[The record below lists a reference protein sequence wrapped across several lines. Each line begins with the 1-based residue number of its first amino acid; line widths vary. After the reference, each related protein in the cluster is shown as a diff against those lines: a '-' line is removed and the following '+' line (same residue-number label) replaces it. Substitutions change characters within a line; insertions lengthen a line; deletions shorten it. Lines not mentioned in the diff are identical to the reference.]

1 MAAAAFARRYVQTV
15 RASVMGRLVDRGFF
29 FDPLA
34 KEVETAVLPEVTE
47 GALAAARRVQTARQL
62 ADALIKAALHKGEAR
77 RQAEADRLAAERAEA
92 ARLAREEEERRAA
105 EAAAAAQRK
114 AEEEAEAKRKAEAG
128 EDEEDEDEEA
138 KAARE
143 AAAAAA
149 AAPPVVSNNAM
160 DVWKVLVG
168 PDEAAEADV
177 RAVMARMA
185 VRLRGY
191 GEPQLRFATGVMEGE
206 GGTGLSEADLWA
218 AITACAPRP
227 LEGVQLTHLRRL
239 WRTAETWLPALPEEE
254 EAAEEEEGAAEAM
267 AAAKQALEE
276 AKAGPRRVTSESW
289 LGLLAED
296 EFAASLLLPE
306 VEVPKEDAPE
316 GGADED
322 AEDEDE

>member
-1 MAAAAFARRYVQTV
+1 MAVK
-15 RASVMGRLVDRGFF
+15 VD
-29 FDPLA
+29 D
-34 KEVETAVLPEVTE
+34 AV
-47 GALAAARRVQTARQL
+47 
-62 ADALIKAALHKGEAR
+62 I
-77 RQAEADRLAAERAEA
+77 
-92 ARLAREEEERRAA
+92 
-105 EAAAAAQRK
+105 
-114 AEEEAEAKRKAEAG
+114 
-128 EDEEDEDEEA
+128 EEA
-138 KAARE
+138 KALARFPYLAEFDPE
-143 AAAAAA
+143 AATTAVREVVKEAGSPVGPESLLQNVFLKLGWDKSETPAGAQDGEEEKDEEAADEDGEGARA
-149 AAPPVVSNNAM
+149 R
-160 DVWKVLVG
+160 VLVG

>member
-1 MAAAAFARRYVQTV
+1 MAVKVDDTVIEEAKALARFPYL
-15 RASVMGRLVDRGFF
+15 AE
-29 FDPLA
+29 FDPEA
-34 KEVETAVLPEVTE
+34 ATTAVREVVKEAGSPVGPESLLQNVFLKLGWDKAADEGE
-47 GALAAARRVQTARQL
+47 GA
-62 ADALIKAALHKGEAR
+62 G
-77 RQAEADRLAAERAEA
+77 
-92 ARLAREEEERRAA
+92 
-105 EAAAAAQRK
+105 
-114 AEEEAEAKRKAEAG
+114 AG

>member
-1 MAAAAFARRYVQTV
+1 MAAVDPEAAT
-15 RASVMGRLVDRGFF
+15 
-29 FDPLA
+29 
-34 KEVETAVLPEVTE
+34 TAVREVVKEAGSPVGPESLLQNVFLKLGWDKSETPAGAQDGEEEKDEEAADEDGEGGEGE
-47 GALAAARRVQTARQL
+47 GA
-62 ADALIKAALHKGEAR
+62 DEGEGAG
-77 RQAEADRLAAERAEA
+77 
-92 ARLAREEEERRAA
+92 
-105 EAAAAAQRK
+105 
-114 AEEEAEAKRKAEAG
+114 AG